1 MEDVHGFGCLLH
13 QTLINEDKL
22 KIKGGILPDN
32 LFEPTP
38 KNVSFVNWPKE
49 VGILP
54 PKLLEPVENTFREDK
69 LPKKGGILPIR
80 LFVSKETNWSFDIVP
95 RVAGISTSKRF

>member
-1 MEDVHGFGCLLH
+1 MLNISIFGRVIPMSDGRCPWIWLSP
-13 QTLINEDKL
+13 TSNTFNEDKL

-38 KNVSFVNWPKE
+38 KNVSFVNQPKE

-54 PKLLEPVENTFREDK
+54 PKLLEYVPNCCREDK
-69 LPKKGGILPIR
+69 FPKESGILPVK
-80 LFVSKETNWSFDIVP
+80 LFTSKEKN
-95 RVAGISTSKRF
+95 

>member
-1 MEDVHGFGCLLH
+1 MEKSSIFGRGIPMFDGRCPWIWLTP
-13 QTLINEDKL
+13 TLYVFNEDKL
-22 KIKGGILPDN
+22 KIKGGILPDK

-54 PKLLEPVENTFREDK
+54 PKLLEYVPNCCREDK
-69 LPKKGGILPIR
+69 FPKESGILPVK
-80 LFVSKETNWSFDIVP
+80 LFTSKEKN
-95 RVAGISTSKRF
+95 